1 MPYPLGHEGNELFS
15 LKTFESII
23 ICFPFDHPSLRQI
36 GLRNKIEMIQ
46 MYRTG
51 IGNMPQPGEVEYVH
65 QQAPVPQAQTHTQEA
80 PTILLHSIP

>member
-1 MPYPLGHEGNELFS
+1 M
-15 LKTFESII
+15 
-23 ICFPFDHPSLRQI
+23 
-36 GLRNKIEMIQ
+36 EMIQ
-46 MYRTG
+46 MYQTG

>member
-1 MPYPLGHEGNELFS
+1 MYSEVDSYKYQYPSILG
-15 LKTFESII
+15 
-23 ICFPFDHPSLRQI
+23 
-36 GLRNKIEMIQ
+36 NKIEMIQ

>member
-1 MPYPLGHEGNELFS
+1 
-15 LKTFESII
+15 
-23 ICFPFDHPSLRQI
+23 
-36 GLRNKIEMIQ
+36 

-65 QQAPVPQAQTHTQEA
+65 QQAPVPQAQTQYTQEA